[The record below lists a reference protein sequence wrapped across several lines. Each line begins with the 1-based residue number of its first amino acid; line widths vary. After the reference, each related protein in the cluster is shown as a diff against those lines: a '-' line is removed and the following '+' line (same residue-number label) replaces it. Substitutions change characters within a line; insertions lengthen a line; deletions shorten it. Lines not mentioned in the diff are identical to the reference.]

1 MAKGWDAMS
10 FFVCFL
16 YVSKAAVNILSKFL
30 EEVAVDETW
39 DIGLVAGDRFDV
51 YKKFVCYR

>member
-1 MAKGWDAMS
+1 MS